1 MASIPP
7 SLSPASLSPGLLP
20 TPTRVLVV
28 DDEPALRHVLE
39 VTFKRQ
45 GYEVVGAAGVRRA
58 LEAIR
63 QNPQPFPLV
72 LTDLVMPDGSG
83 IEVLTAAK
91 ERSHATEVIVMT
103 AHSTVEAAL
112 DAMRRG
118 AYAFVPNPSSP
129 AEVVTLA
136 QKALEKSSLVTENQR
151 LRAPRERFEPD
162 GHDFPGTSPPM
173 QRVAEL
179 VAKVAP

>member
-45 GYEVVGAAGVRRA
+45 GFEVVGAAGVKRA
-58 LEAIR
+58 IEALR

-91 ERSHATEVIVMT
+91 ERAAATEVIVMT
-103 AHSTVEAAL
+103 AHSTVESAL

-118 AYAFVPNPSSP
+118 AYDFVTKPFSP

-136 QKALEKSSLVTENQR
+136 QKALEKSSIVTENAR
-151 LRAPRERFEPD
+151 LRAHIERLEPD
-162 GHDFPGTSPPM
+162 SREFFGQSP
-173 QRVAEL
+173 
-179 VAKVAP
+179 